1 MQLPESIIFS
11 SSKVDSGDI
20 PGYDLYAQI
29 LTKLESLLNLFLLER
44 LLTRYKT
51 KTTRDLV
58 NVSQRMLEL
67 TLIFWKK
74 KDRFVGLYSDF
85 EWLAYSHLFLTTWV
99 TY

>member
-11 SSKVDSGDI
+11 SSKVDSTDI

-29 LTKLESLLNLFLLER
+29 LSKLEYLLNLFLLER
-44 LLTRYKT
+44 LLTRHETNT
-51 KTTRDLV
+51 KKDLV
-58 NVSQRMLEL
+58 DVSQHMLEL

-85 EWLAYSHLFLTTWV
+85 EWLACSYLFLH
-99 TY
+99 YMGNC

>member
-1 MQLPESIIFS
+1 MQLPQSIILS
-11 SSKVDSGDI
+11 SSKVDSADI

-44 LLTRYKT
+44 LLTRQKT
-51 KTTRDLV
+51 NATQDLI
-58 NVSQRMLEL
+58 NVSQGMLEL

-85 EWLAYSHLFLTTWV
+85 EWLACSHPFLTTWL
-99 TY
+99 TR